1 MQHKE
6 VADMVEIKKILFPI
20 DLTDNSSKVFP
31 YVLSVSKKYGSEICL
46 LHVVEDFAKWGGE
59 MYIPPLPLE
68 QYREDALNGAEEAL
82 KEVCEAQLQGY
93 PSFQKKI
100 AYGDPA
106 REILNAIESE
116 GIDLVVMGT
125 HGRKGLEHVLF
136 GSVARNVVR
145 RSSVPVL
152 TVNPYKVK

>member
-1 MQHKE
+1 
-6 VADMVEIKKILFPI
+6 MVNIQKILFPI

-31 YVLSVSKKYGSEICL
+31 YVLSVSEKYGGEICL
-46 LHVVEDFAKWGGE
+46 LHVVEDFAKWGGGI
-59 MYIPPLPLE
+59 YIPHIPLE
-68 QYREDALNGAEEAL
+68 QYREDALKGAENAL
-82 KEVCEAQLQGY
+82 KKVCEEQLQGY

-116 GIDLVVMGT
+116 NIDLVVMGT
-125 HGRKGLEHVLF
+125 HGRKGLENVIF

-145 RSSVPVL
+145 RSPVPVL